1 MFVARGKNAWLGQS
15 RVEEFMKKFNI
26 FNSLGSNYTWQDAL
40 VALGGFFSPEKSAP
54 SQLAKKLQQ
63 LFPDY
68 FVTPTYKGRDALE
81 IALRTLGVGV
91 GEVVLTQAFSCFAV
105 EEAIVRCGAKPLYY
119 DLEPNSL
126 IPSQATLD
134 QALQR
139 FIDKGNKTQQ
149 IKAIIAQYTLGNI
162 QAADVIERWA
172 KHHGIAYVADLA
184 QAFGVK
190 RGEATIGNCAQ
201 AIVISTGR
209 DKVWDAMS
217 GGFALTQTPVTQNN
231 LPDHEV
237 STTQTLQDCSY
248 PILSLLIRWL
258 YPIQLGKILHKIV
271 TLSGVFY
278 SPIESKYRHMTK
290 MSPALA
296 SFLLHRWSNINLDLA
311 HRRKIAQTYHE
322 ALAGISLVDEA
333 GIQTG
338 ANLRFPIRVADPHVS
353 IQQLQNQ
360 GFYLSDRWYRQPVD
374 KGNFHYHTN
383 YEVGSCP
390 NAEEVAKYCL
400 NLPTHRLITPQ
411 LAKTIAQSI
420 L

>member
-1 MFVARGKNAWLGQS
+1 
-15 RVEEFMKKFNI
+15 MKKLNI

-54 SQLAKKLQQ
+54 VQLEERLTH
-63 LFPDY
+63 LFPGY

-105 EEAIVRCGAKPLYY
+105 EEAIMRCGAKPLYY
-119 DLEPNSL
+119 DLEPDSL
-126 IPSQATLD
+126 VPSQTTLD

-139 FIDKGNKTQQ
+139 FVEKGNKTQQ
-149 IKAIIAQYTLGNI
+149 IRAIIAQYTLGNI
-162 QAADVIERWA
+162 QAADLIERWA
-172 KHHGIAYVADLA
+172 KQHGIVYVADLA

-190 RGEATIGNCAQ
+190 RGETTIGNGAQ

-209 DKVWDAMS
+209 DKVWDGVS
-217 GGFALTQTPVTQNN
+217 GGFVLTQEPVAQNN
-231 LPDHEV
+231 LPVHSV
-237 STTQTLQDCSY
+237 STTQTLQDCIY

-258 YPIQLGKILHKIV
+258 YPIQVGKILHKLA
-271 TLSGVFY
+271 TLSGLFY

-290 MSPALA
+290 MPPALA
-296 SFLLHRWSNINLDLA
+296 NFVLHRWSTINSDLA
-311 HRRKIAQTYHE
+311 HRRAIALVYYE
-322 ALAGISLVDEA
+322 ELANLSLIDEV

-338 ANLRFPIRVADPHVS
+338 VNLRFPIRVTDPTAS
-353 IQQLQNQ
+353 ILRLQNH
-360 GFYLSDRWYRQPVD
+360 GLYLSDRWYRQAVD
-374 KGNFHYHTN
+374 KGSFPYQTS
-383 YEVGSCP
+383 YQVGSCP
-390 NAEEVAKYCL
+390 NAEDLSRHCL